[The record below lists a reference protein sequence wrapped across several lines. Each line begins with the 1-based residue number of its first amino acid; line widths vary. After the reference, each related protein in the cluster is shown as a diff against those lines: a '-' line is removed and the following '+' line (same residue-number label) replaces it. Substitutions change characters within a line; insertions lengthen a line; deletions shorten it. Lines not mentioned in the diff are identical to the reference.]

1 MTEKS
6 RIPGRVAA
14 TENRPSAAAVV
25 SPCGDTEP
33 TRPDGNP
40 RFRLSVFP
48 RFAAATPSDGVVA
61 MTEEYKAVGRMLHSF
76 ARSLEEEED
85 LSWARSFP
93 SAAETRAAMCLADVL
108 VKAMIGEGR
117 VGLFIA
123 AIGMAAWAVL
133 KRK

>member
-1 MTEKS
+1 
-6 RIPGRVAA
+6 
-14 TENRPSAAAVV
+14 
-25 SPCGDTEP
+25 
-33 TRPDGNP
+33 
-40 RFRLSVFP
+40 
-48 RFAAATPSDGVVA
+48 
-61 MTEEYKAVGRMLHSF
+61 MTEEYKAMGRMLHCF

-85 LSWARSFP
+85 LSWARSSP
-93 SAAETRAAMCLADVL
+93 SAAETRAAICLADVL